1 MNVSITITVQEKK
14 IYFEAES
21 MGGFCFN
28 LKELE
33 YSEKD
38 QDSLLVGNGLS
49 LVVDQTAM
57 RRLLNGNRRLRT
69 LTEQE
74 KRERTDIDDNYC
86 AQPHSVPWQKAPQ
99 LPNYHHA

>member
-1 MNVSITITVQEKK
+1 MNVLITITVHEKK

-21 MGGFCFN
+21 FEGFCYN

-38 QDSLLVGNGLS
+38 QDSLLVGDGLS

-69 LTEQE
+69 LTEEE
-74 KRERTDIDDNYC
+74 KRERGPTSTRIRTVC
-86 AQPHSVPWQKAPQ
+86 
-99 LPNYHHA
+99 